1 MNDPGKQPEKQF
13 RRRLILICAGATP
26 ILVLSSLCSVRGR
39 PVLGLILALLCTA
52 GGALLFFLA
61 AKARDRKLSAGMKP
75 LSEIRSELS
84 APAETERAVPEL
96 FVQQIGGLNDKRY
109 YRVIEGPE
117 QYHFIMVPSPPFSL
131 LQPTPEAFAQTVS
144 AQGTDEET
152 RARYRR
158 GFTVDKQEVQL
169 LEIRAGYFR
178 YQGAQMLNCGEIKLR
193 TAKRKRV
200 FLLVELPMGRT
211 ELDATRFFDAVRS
224 RIRVDA
230 SELHKTRK
238 DRQKAIDRA
247 NAVLAETADTQN
259 PDTARVLRRVLPT
272 LDFASL
278 VLMFAAMFID
288 LLRPNLLNTVISV
301 VLLALALI
309 TWAALLLAPRYV
321 STLGMEWP
329 EQSLLEQSGVTFVCP
344 FISLFVPGGT
354 LGIVFANT
362 ITPHILVPTI
372 LWGVGLSALA
382 VILLYLRTPQARRFL
397 SSFIAVWVLC
407 AMFSLGPALAIN
419 RLFDWRAP
427 EAEQVQLLA
436 QQNGELTYRDESGA
450 LKTGSP
456 DLLALTE
463 NDWEYGQKAEL
474 VRHSGA
480 LGIGWE
486 ELRFD

>member
-52 GGALLFFLA
+52 GSALLFFLA
-61 AKARDRKLSAGMKP
+61 VKARDRKLSAGMKP

-96 FVQQIGGLNDKRY
+96 FVQQIGGLNDKKY
-109 YRVIEGPE
+109 YRVIKGPE
-117 QYHFIMVPSPPFSL
+117 QYHFIMVPSSPFSL

-144 AQGTDEET
+144 AQGTDEEI

-158 GFTVDKQEVQL
+158 GFTVDKREILQL
-169 LEIRAGYFR
+169 DLRPGWFPYR
-178 YQGAQMLNCGEIKLR
+178 GVTMLNCASIKLR
-193 TAKRKRV
+193 TAKRKRE
-200 FLLVELPMGRT
+200 LLVLEQPQGRT
-211 ELDATRFFDAVRS
+211 AVDADRFFGAVCD
-224 RIRVDA
+224 RIRADA
-230 SELHKTRK
+230 SCDTEKKRTMR
-238 DRQKAIDRA
+238 RKAID
-247 NAVLAETADTQN
+247 NADAILAETADTQD
-259 PDTARVLRRVLPT
+259 PKIARAFRRAVSI
-272 LDFASL
+272 LDLAS
-278 VLMFAAMFID
+278 
-288 LLRPNLLNTVISV
+288 
-301 VLLALALI
+301 VLLFIIFMFVGLFKSQYPSVLI
-309 TWAALLLAPRYV
+309 YVMLVIVLLPWAALLLAPRYV
-321 STLGMEWP
+321 SILGLESP
-329 EQSLLEQSGVTFVCP
+329 EQSLLEQHGVTLVCSVFGL
-344 FISLFVPGGT
+344 FIPGGA
-354 LGIVFANT
+354 LSLL
-362 ITPHILVPTI
+362 LVSSLEAHLLTAY
-372 LWGVGLSALA
+372 LWGAGLSALA

-397 SSFIAVWVLC
+397 ASFIAVWVLC
-407 AMFSLGPALAIN
+407 AMFSAGPALAIN

-427 EAEQVQLLA
+427 ETEQVHLLA

-450 LKTGSP
+450 LKTGSL